1 MQGEVYNYASTPCT
15 KAQNLD
21 EGHMHTIYRY
31 SFVALLTGLGGCT
44 AYTSESTQLTGLAN
58 VCKDPRPQ
66 ICTMEYRPVCATLTD
81 ASVKTFA
88 SGCSACSDAQV
99 VSWVEGECPL

>member
-1 MQGEVYNYASTPCT
+1 MRI
-15 KAQNLD
+15 
-21 EGHMHTIYRY
+21 IYRY
-31 SFVALLTGLGGCT
+31 SFVALLAGLGGCT
-44 AYTSESTQLTGLAN
+44 TYASVSTQQIGAAN
-58 VCKDPRPQ
+58 VCTDPRPE

-99 VSWVEGECPL
+99 ASWVEGECPP